1 LNKNSENTNDYKT
14 KSPEN
19 KNKMMNRRNSSI
31 IGTIKETDKDND
43 DDFNDDNTNSFVPS
57 ISNNSRVNTYLL

>member
-1 LNKNSENTNDYKT
+1 
-14 KSPEN
+14 
-19 KNKMMNRRNSSI
+19 MNRRNSSI